1 MPSNELE
8 RFIATWDR
16 EAQNTLKLMRALPSS
31 QYDFRPDEGG
41 RSLGELA
48 WHLAEGDAYM
58 SFGIDKGGFAMEM
71 KPPNMER
78 PRTVDALAPGYERVH
93 QEAVARIT
101 KLTPDDLDRELEF
114 FGNRVAI
121 RNILW
126 DMIICHG
133 VHHRGQLAL
142 MCRLA
147 GGQTPGM
154 YGPNREESTAMRAN
168 ATSKS

>member
-48 WHLAEGDAYM
+48 WHLAEGNAYM
-58 SFGIDKGGFAMEM
+58 SFGIEKGGFATEM

-93 QEAVARIT
+93 QEAVLHGLRSSPRTI
-101 KLTPDDLDRELEF
+101 LI
-114 FGNRVAI
+114 GNWSSSEI
-121 RNILW
+121 
-126 DMIICHG
+126 
-133 VHHRGQLAL
+133 AL
-142 MCRLA
+142 R
-147 GGQTPGM
+147 
-154 YGPNREESTAMRAN
+154 S
-168 ATSKS
+168 ATSCGT